1 MLTYYID
8 EPLTAN
14 EQQIVI
20 EQINTISINKINHLD
35 FIQFIDEIPTNNSE
49 LTHTEIIK
57 AFEDMLVKLGTPTGI
72 QSTFILPKGGLSW
85 GMLLQMAFK
94 NVSHFYPYVVQ
105 PWEMNADRKYKR
117 RERILVT
124 DINSAMPA

>member
-8 EPLTAN
+8 EPLSAT
-14 EQQIVI
+14 EQKMVI
-20 EQINTISINKINHLD
+20 EQINTMSINKVDHMD
-35 FIQFIDEIPTNNSE
+35 FIQLIDEIPTNDSE
-49 LTHTEIIK
+49 LTHKEIIK
-57 AFEDMLVKLGTPTGI
+57 AFEDMLIKLDTPAGV
-72 QSTFILPKGGLSW
+72 QSTFILPKCGLSW

-94 NVSHFYPYVVQ
+94 NVSYFYPFVVQ
-105 PWEMNADRKYKR
+105 PWEMNADRKHKR

>member
-8 EPLTAN
+8 EQLSAS
-14 EQQIVI
+14 EQKMVI
-20 EQINTISINKINHLD
+20 QQINTISINKVERLD
-35 FIQFIDEIPTNNSE
+35 FIQIIDEIPTNDSD
-49 LTHTEIIK
+49 LTHAEIIK
-57 AFEDMLVKLGTPTGI
+57 AFEDILIKLGIAAGV

-85 GMLLQMAFK
+85 GMLFQMAFK
-94 NVSHFYPYVVQ
+94 NVSHFYPFVVQ
-105 PWEMNADRKYKR
+105 PWELNADKKHKR

>member
-1 MLTYYID
+1 LLIYYID
-8 EPLTAN
+8 EPLSVH
-14 EQQIVI
+14 EQNMVI
-20 EQINTISINKINHLD
+20 EQINTISINKIDRLD
-35 FIQFIDEIPTNNSE
+35 FIQLIDKIPSNDTE
-49 LTHTEIIK
+49 LSHAEIIK
-57 AFEDMLVKLGTPTGI
+57 AFEDILIKLGIPAGV

-94 NVSHFYPYVVQ
+94 NVSSFYPFVVQ
-105 PWEMNADRKYKR
+105 PWEMGPDKKHKR